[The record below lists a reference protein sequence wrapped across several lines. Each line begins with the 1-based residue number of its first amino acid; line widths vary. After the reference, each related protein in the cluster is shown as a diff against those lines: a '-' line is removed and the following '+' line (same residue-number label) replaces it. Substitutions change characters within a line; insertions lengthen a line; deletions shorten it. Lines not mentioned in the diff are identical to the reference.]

1 MATPLIF
8 ETCQPREDVLA
19 GAVSEASYAADL
31 EMVLEGKAPPDYL
44 DPARFFAHTHPT
56 RGLKRLLESV
66 FARLSGS
73 PSQIGSIF
81 RLDTR
86 YGGGKTHALIALSHV
101 CRSGAS
107 IPSIGEFVDPSLIP
121 SETVRIAAYDGQS
134 ASATDDV
141 NLGEG
146 VRARTPWGEIAY
158 RLGGVDGY
166 NLIKEADRTRTAP
179 GSRSLQ
185 ELIGDRPTL
194 ILLDELSVYL
204 RKLQSASAPEAA
216 DQITAFLTALFKAV
230 ESSPRACVVFT
241 LAIDQEGK
249 AGDAYQ
255 KENQK
260 IAQIVSDILDE
271 LESVAAR
278 KATLLDPTEEDET
291 IHVLQR
297 RLFESIDADEAE
309 KAVTAYKQI
318 WSANESTLPTGAV
331 GSEAIESFRKH
342 YPFHP
347 EVLHTLRSKTATLK
361 DFQRVRGMLRLLA
374 RTVADVWNSKPN
386 DAHAIHLHH
395 ISLKNKDIRQEIF
408 TRLAQGDYAPAVS
421 GDVEAP
427 ENEAPSIAQQ
437 IDKDAYAG
445 LPPYTTYLA
454 RTVFLHTL
462 AFNQKLQ
469 GIDRASLRYSMVG
482 PALDIGFI
490 DDAAQRFIQES
501 GYRDDKHDTILRFLT
516 DINLNQL
523 IRREARDN
531 VEWDAVR
538 SEINDKIRTI
548 YQSTVGSFDLAL
560 FPATP
565 QDVPDDASADKP
577 VLVVIG
583 YDAAS
588 IGAGSVQIPDL
599 VERLYLHKGASNEY
613 RKNRNNVVFLVVDE
627 QNRQPMLDAMRRQL
641 ALENLRKP
649 DRRQMLQPHQQQKID
664 ELYQTSKHAVAVT
677 IQAAYRHL
685 FYPSRDRVD
694 GASVDLAHSAIAKD
708 ESSADP
714 GKGHKPV
721 ERLLRNLSKL
731 RVSDD
736 DPDSP
741 DYIRDKTPLKSGRIS
756 VAELRREFRRDPAL
770 PILVG
775 NDVFIRGIRNGVDHG
790 DYVYQKG
797 DLLYGQGDPWASI
810 EVDEN
815 AVLYTAE
822 YAGQHNIWPRIPE
835 PVETGGVEVHDDA
848 DETGGDGPAP
858 PPEPTPNPVSSFR
871 HSGTLKEC
879 LTRLWEQRLSG
890 SGVNI
895 ASMTLSFGDHSDAFR
910 ALGVVGVIANADKR
924 VKLEGSYETKHD
936 SSFGFD
942 FNGGLQDA
950 QVVKEFV
957 ETQFRA
963 AREADLNLVVV
974 ITFHQPMDVSADS
987 SSAVR
992 DGLTRLG
999 LGAAMVTLS
1008 AEYAS

>member
-1 MATPLIF
+1 MKPPLVF
-8 ETCQPREDVLA
+8 DTCKPRADILSGE
-19 GAVSEASYAADL
+19 VSESSYAADL
-31 EMVLEGKAPPDYL
+31 ELVLEGKAPRDYT
-44 DPARFFAHTHPT
+44 DPERFFAHTHPT

-101 CRSGAS
+101 CRSGSS
-107 IPSIGEFVDPSLIP
+107 ISRVEEFVDPSLIP
-121 SETVRIAAYDGQS
+121 TEPVRIAAYDGQS

-141 NLGEG
+141 LLGDG

-158 RLGGVDGY
+158 RLGGVDGF
-166 NLIKEADRTRTAP
+166 NLVKNADSSLTAP

-185 ELIGDRPTL
+185 ELIGDKPTL

-204 RKLQSASAPEAA
+204 RKLQSASAPEAV

-230 ESSPRACVVFT
+230 ESSPKACVVFT

-297 RLFESIDADEAE
+297 RLFESIDTEQAE
-309 KAVTAYKQI
+309 EVGTTYKQV
-318 WSANESTLPTGAV
+318 WGANESVLPAGVVSAE
-331 GSEAIESFRKH
+331 SIETFRKH

-374 RTVADVWNSKPN
+374 RTVADLWKNRPE
-386 DAHAIHLHH
+386 DAHAIHVHH

-408 TRLAQGDYAPAVS
+408 TRLGQGDYAPAVS

-427 ENEAPSIAQQ
+427 ENEAPSIAEQ
-437 IDKDAYAG
+437 IDADAYAG

-454 RTVFLHTL
+454 RTVFIHTL

-469 GIDRASLRYSMVG
+469 GIDRTGLRYSMLG
-482 PALDIGFI
+482 PALDSGFI
-490 DDAAQRFIQES
+490 DDAAHRFIQES

-523 IRREARDN
+523 IRREMRDN
-531 VEWDAVR
+531 VDADAVR
-538 SEINDKIRTI
+538 NELNDRIRMI
-548 YQSTVGSFDLAL
+548 FQAPVSSFELRL

-565 QDVPDDASADKP
+565 QDVPDDPNAEKP
-577 VLVVIG
+577 LLVLIG

-588 IGAGSVQIPDL
+588 IGGASAEIPDL

-613 RKNRNNVVFLVVDE
+613 RKNRNNLVFLVVDE
-627 QNRQPMLDAMRRQL
+627 GNRQSMLDAMRRHL

-664 ELYQTSKHAVAVT
+664 ELYQTSRHALAVA

-685 FYPSRDRVD
+685 FYPSRDRVE

-708 ESSADP
+708 DSSAEP

-721 ERLLRNLSKL
+721 ERLLHNLSKL
-731 RVSDD
+731 RVSGD

-741 DYIRDKTPLKSGRIS
+741 DYIRDKTPLKNGKIS

-775 NDVFIRGIRNGVDHG
+775 NEVFIRGIRNGVDHG

-797 DLLYGQGDPWASI
+797 ELLYGQGDPYASI
-810 EVDEN
+810 DVEEN

-822 YAGQHNIWPRIPE
+822 YAREHGIWPRIPE
-835 PVETGGVEVHDDA
+835 PPEREATEVHDDEK
-848 DETGGDGPAP
+848 DIRPRV
-858 PPEPTPNPVSSFR
+858 PTPPTGPSPTPPSSFS
-871 HSGTLKEC
+871 HTSTLKEC
-879 LTRLWEQRLSG
+879 LTRLWEQRDKGDS
-890 SGVNI
+890 VKV

-910 ALGVVGVIANADKR
+910 AIGIVGSVPNSDKQVR
-924 VKLEGSYETKHD
+924 LDGSYGTPD
-936 SSFGFD
+936 GSSFSFEFD
-942 FNGGLQDA
+942 GTLHDA

-963 AREADLNLVVV
+963 AGETDLSMTVK
-974 ITFHQPMDVSADS
+974 ITFHNPLDVAEEASRS
-987 SSAVR
+987 VR

-999 LGAAMVTLS
+999 LGAAMVTLA

>member
-1 MATPLIF
+1 
-8 ETCQPREDVLA
+8 V
-19 GAVSEASYAADL
+19 
-31 EMVLEGKAPPDYL
+31 
-44 DPARFFAHTHPT
+44 
-56 RGLKRLLESV
+56 
-66 FARLSGS
+66 
-73 PSQIGSIF
+73 
-81 RLDTR
+81 
-86 YGGGKTHALIALSHV
+86 
-101 CRSGAS
+101 
-107 IPSIGEFVDPSLIP
+107 
-121 SETVRIAAYDGQS
+121 
-134 ASATDDV
+134 
-141 NLGEG
+141 
-146 VRARTPWGEIAY
+146 
-158 RLGGVDGY
+158 
-166 NLIKEADRTRTAP
+166 
-179 GSRSLQ
+179 
-185 ELIGDRPTL
+185 
-194 ILLDELSVYL
+194 
-204 RKLQSASAPEAA
+204 

-230 ESSPRACVVFT
+230 ESSPKACVVFT

-260 IAQIVSDILDE
+260 IAQIVADILDE

-297 RLFESIDADEAE
+297 RLFESIDTDGTE

-318 WSANESTLPTGAV
+318 WAANESVLPTGAAGPDAV
-331 GSEAIESFRKH
+331 ESFRKH

-374 RTVADVWNSKPN
+374 RTVADVWESKPE

-408 TRLAQGDYAPAVS
+408 TRLSQGDYAPAVS
-421 GDVEAP
+421 GDVETP

-454 RTVFLHTL
+454 RTVFIHTL

-469 GIDRASLRYSMVG
+469 GIDRTGLRYSMAG
-482 PALDIGFI
+482 PALDISFI

-531 VEWDAVR
+531 VDSDAVR
-538 SEINDKIRTI
+538 NELNDKIRTI
-548 YQSTVGSFDLAL
+548 FHSAMSSFDLAL

-565 QDVPDDASADKP
+565 QDVPDDANANKP

-588 IGAGSVQIPDL
+588 IGAGGVEVPDL
-599 VERLYLHKGASNEY
+599 VERLYLSKGASNEY

-627 QNRQPMLDAMRRQL
+627 TNRQPMLDAMRRQL

-677 IQAAYRHL
+677 IQGAYRHM
-685 FYPSRDRVD
+685 FYPSKDRVD

-741 DYIRDKTPLKSGRIS
+741 DYIRDKTPLKNGKIS
-756 VAELRREFRRDPAL
+756 VAELRREFRRDPGL

-797 DLLYGQGDPWASI
+797 DLLYGQGDPYASI
-810 EVDEN
+810 DVDEN
-815 AVLYTAE
+815 AFVYTAE
-822 YAGQHNIWPRIPE
+822 YAREHNIWPRMPE
-835 PVETGGVEVHDDA
+835 PEDTGGTEVREPGTETGSE
-848 DETGGDGPAP
+848 GPTL
-858 PPEPTPNPVSSFR
+858 PPEPSPAQVSSFG

-879 LTRLWEQRLSG
+879 LTRLWEQRRNG
-890 SGVNI
+890 APVQVE
-895 ASMTLSFGDHSDAFR
+895 SMTLSFGEHSDAFR
-910 ALGVVGVIANADKR
+910 ALVVVGGVANSDKR
-924 VKLEGSYETKHD
+924 IRLDGSYETPNA
-936 SSFGFD
+936 SSFEFD
-942 FNGGLQDA
+942 FNGQLQDA
-950 QVVKEFV
+950 QVVKEFI

-963 AREADLNLVVV
+963 AREADLSMAVTM
-974 ITFHQPMDVSADS
+974 IFHQPLDVGGDSAKS
-987 SSAVR
+987 VR

-999 LGAAMVTLS
+999 LSAANVTLT

>member
-1 MATPLIF
+1 MTSPLVF
-8 ETCQPREDVLA
+8 DTCKPRADILS
-19 GAVSEASYAADL
+19 GAVSESSYAADL
-31 EMVLEGKAPPDYL
+31 EMVLEGKAPRDYS

-101 CRSGAS
+101 CRSGSS
-107 IPSIGEFVDPSLIP
+107 IPSIEEFVDPTLIP
-121 SETVRIAAYDGQS
+121 SEPVRIAAYDGQS

-141 NLGEG
+141 LLGDG
-146 VRARTPWGEIAY
+146 IRAKTPWGEIAY
-158 RLGGVDGY
+158 RLGGVEGY
-166 NLIKEADRTRTAP
+166 NLVKNADSSRTAP

-185 ELIGDRPTL
+185 ELMGDKPTL

-204 RKLQSASAPEAA
+204 RKLQSASAPEAV

-230 ESSPRACVVFT
+230 ESSPKACVVFT
-241 LAIDQEGK
+241 LAVDQEGK

-297 RLFESIDADEAE
+297 RLFESIDTEQAE
-309 KAVTAYKQI
+309 KVVTAYKQI
-318 WSANESTLPTGAV
+318 WSANESVLPAGAV
-331 GSEAIESFRKH
+331 GAAAVESFRKH

-374 RTVADVWNSKPN
+374 RTVADVWHNKPE

-427 ENEAPSIAQQ
+427 ENEVPSIAQQ

-454 RTVFLHTL
+454 RTVFIHTL

-469 GIDRASLRYSMVG
+469 GIDRAGLRYSMAG
-482 PALDIGFI
+482 PELDIGFI

-531 VEWDAVR
+531 VDSDAVR
-538 SEINDKIRTI
+538 NELNDRIRTI
-548 YQSTVGSFDLAL
+548 YQSQMSSFDLAL

-565 QDVPDDASADKP
+565 QDVPDDASAEKP
-577 VLVVIG
+577 VLVVLG

-588 IGAGSVQIPDL
+588 IGTGAVEIPDL
-599 VERLYLHKGASNEY
+599 VERLYLYKGASNEY

-627 QNRQPMLDAMRRQL
+627 ANRQPMLDAMRRQL

-649 DRRQMLQPHQQQKID
+649 DRRQMLQPHQQLKID

-677 IQAAYRHL
+677 LQAAYRHM
-685 FYPSRDRVD
+685 FYPSKDRLD
-694 GASVDLAHSAIAKD
+694 GASVDLSHSAIAKD

-741 DYIRDKTPLKSGRIS
+741 DYIRDKTPLKTGKIS
-756 VAELRREFRRDPAL
+756 LTELRREFRRDPGL

-775 NDVFIRGIRNGVDHG
+775 NDVFIRGIRNGVEHG

-797 DLLYGQGDPWASI
+797 DLLYGRGDPWASI

-815 AVLYTAE
+815 AVVYTAE
-822 YAGQHNIWPRIPE
+822 YAKENNIWPRMPE
-835 PVETGGVEVHDDA
+835 PDDTGGTEVYENG
-848 DETGGDGPAP
+848 DESGEGGQTT
-858 PPEPTPNPVSSFR
+858 PPEPRPSPPSSFR
-871 HSGTLKEC
+871 HEGTLKEC
-879 LTRLWEQRLSG
+879 LTRLWEQCQGG
-890 SGVNI
+890 SAVNV
-895 ASMTLSFGDHSDAFR
+895 ASLALSFGDHSDAFR
-910 ALGVVGVIANADKR
+910 ALGVVGSVANSDKH
-924 VKLEGSYETKHD
+924 VQLEGSYATKNA
-936 SSFGFD
+936 SSLGFD
-942 FNGGLQDA
+942 FNGSLQDA
-950 QVVKEFV
+950 QVVKEFL

-963 AREADLNLVVV
+963 AEETDLSMVVT
-974 ITFHQPMDVSADS
+974 INFHQPVDVGEDSATS
-987 SSAVR
+987 VR

-999 LGAAMVTLS
+999 LGAANVVLS
-1008 AEYAS
+1008 AEYAR